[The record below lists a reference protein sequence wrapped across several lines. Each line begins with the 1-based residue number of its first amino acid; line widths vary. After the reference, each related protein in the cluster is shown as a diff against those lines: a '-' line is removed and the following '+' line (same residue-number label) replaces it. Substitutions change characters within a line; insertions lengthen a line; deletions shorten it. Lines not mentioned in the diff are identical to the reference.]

1 MLDSL
6 INLLLDRRHLKHR
19 CRLQNAISLSAMT
32 IWLFTYMEQAAQ
44 KIFKG
49 CLDMALCSLLW
60 VDLLEQWDWIKW
72 VPEVPA
78 KLCHSGILCNL
89 DFNCSASSFLAS
101 KQTVKHTKRIT
112 LLLSQSFQSVNWIYS
127 LFWIICEIL
136 LPAVQKLFI
145 SVSFLFLFFQLSC
158 NCSII
163 LLFYSEILK
172 QNVRENDSC
181 M

>member
-60 VDLLEQWDWIKW
+60 VDLLEQWDWIK
-72 VPEVPA
+72 
-78 KLCHSGILCNL
+78 
-89 DFNCSASSFLAS
+89 
-101 KQTVKHTKRIT
+101 
-112 LLLSQSFQSVNWIYS
+112 
-127 LFWIICEIL
+127 
-136 LPAVQKLFI
+136 
-145 SVSFLFLFFQLSC
+145 
-158 NCSII
+158 
-163 LLFYSEILK
+163 
-172 QNVRENDSC
+172 
-181 M
+181 